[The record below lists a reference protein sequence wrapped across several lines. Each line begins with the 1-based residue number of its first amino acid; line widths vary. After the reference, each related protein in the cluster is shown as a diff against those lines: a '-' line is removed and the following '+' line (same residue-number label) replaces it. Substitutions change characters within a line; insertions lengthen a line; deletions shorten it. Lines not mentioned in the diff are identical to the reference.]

1 MVRTMAG
8 DERKMYASFLSK
20 YLSFCFYSLFLFD
33 LYEFILFILWSVEES
48 SIVLVGMKSN

>member
-33 LYEFILFILWSVEES
+33 LYEFI
-48 SIVLVGMKSN
+48 